1 MEEEFRAWL
10 AGRGEPAPPV
20 RLVEVED
27 GAATLAFWR
36 VGADGAEGA
45 RAATV
50 SLMPVEGASF
60 MAEGLDDPSSRVEEW
75 LTEVNSFMAEK
86 PKLLLAGALDV
97 LLSKAPKGLLQQ
109 CEGDD
114 GTGEDE
120 DCDGSGSELELQDDE
135 DMYVPIVEDAEARKR
150 QREEF
155 SEDARWNAKASA
167 QASQGSRQAS
177 QVLMREMRA
186 LLTLQGSG
194 PADGSGSEAGSSS
207 AKALEIEMVE
217 DSLYHWT
224 VKMHS
229 DGFPEDCALRREL
242 RQFGARHPS
251 GESAVVMDVQ
261 FPDTYPMSPPF
272 IRVVRPRFQMHTGHI
287 TIGGSVCMQLLTPSG
302 WLPSVSLENVFVSI
316 RSEMIE
322 GGGHLDLENSG
333 RDYSMGE
340 AREAFNRVARRYGWL
355 TQ

>member
-10 AGRGEPAPPV
+10 VGRGEPAPPV
-20 RLVEVED
+20 ELVEVED
-27 GAATLAFWR
+27 GVATLAFWR
-36 VGADGAEGA
+36 VGADGAKGA

-60 MAEGLDDPSSRVEEW
+60 MAEGLDDPSSSVEEW

-86 PKLLLAGALDV
+86 PKLLLAGALDA

-114 GTGEDE
+114 GTGEGE

-135 DMYVPIVEDAEARKR
+135 DMESPVVEDAEARKR
-150 QREEF
+150 QREEY
-155 SEDARWNAKASA
+155 SEDARWHAKASA

-194 PADGSGSEAGSSS
+194 PASSSGPGSGGAG
-207 AKALEIEMVE
+207 AKALEIEMVD

-229 DGFPEDCALRREL
+229 DGFPEDCALRKEL
-242 RQFGARHPS
+242 RQFGAQHPS

-322 GGGHLDLENSG
+322 GGGHIDMETSG
-333 RDYSMGE
+333 RDYSMSE